1 MGGAYSTAQ
10 QTDGT
15 GDDPAAELVRTVALV
30 GLMGAGKTTVGRQ
43 LAAMLDVT
51 FVDADQEIEKAAG
64 CSVAD
69 IFEQYGEE
77 GFRDGERKVIA
88 RLLDG
93 PPCVLATG
101 GGAFMNDETRALL
114 LDRTATVWLDAD
126 LDTLVSRTEGRTH
139 RPLLNAG
146 NPRDILARLM
156 AQRYPVYAQAHMTV
170 RSENTPDK
178 RVTARKVIEALS
190 QAQPPVL
197 RGIDP

>member
-114 LDRTATVWLDAD
+114 LDRT
-126 LDTLVSRTEGRTH
+126 GR
-139 RPLLNAG
+139 
-146 NPRDILARLM
+146 
-156 AQRYPVYAQAHMTV
+156 
-170 RSENTPDK
+170 EWNT
-178 RVTARKVIEALS
+178 
-190 QAQPPVL
+190 
-197 RGIDP
+197 GHG